1 MANKVRHHPG
11 CPAKEIKDTNEKA
24 FQRAICYGE
33 NTFLEGHDRIR
44 WIDFELPV
52 ENNPQARDC
61 CVDLIGEDSNG
72 HYVLCELK
80 FSGKSGRGN
89 GSPQEAGEQLN
100 RYYMLLL
107 DNVEFFTF
115 HKNVRD
121 PVFDVERF
129 CQTKPRL
136 LVAADESYW
145 ERWGKGIK
153 ASMVSMCPDVEYY
166 AVPVSSYEFIEQ
178 RGDKGRYRPIMP
190 DSGLIWRRVV

>member
-24 FQRAICYGE
+24 FQRAIYYGE

-44 WIDFELPV
+44 WIDFELSV

-72 HYVLCELK
+72 RYVLCELK
-80 FSGKSGRGN
+80 FSGKSGLGN

-100 RYYMLLL
+100 RYYKLLL
-107 DNVEFFTF
+107 DNVEFVTF

-121 PVFDVERF
+121 TVFDVERF
-129 CQTKPRL
+129 CKTKPRL
-136 LVAADESYW
+136 LVAADECHRRLRLHRS
-145 ERWGKGIK
+145 
-153 ASMVSMCPDVEYY
+153 CPTENPTVRTY
-166 AVPVSSYEFIEQ
+166 AVHAP
-178 RGDKGRYRPIMP
+178 KRPLP
-190 DSGLIWRRVV
+190 TGLECCVVGHR